1 MFVTPLKQDRAENEN
16 IDELVEDA
24 KNFDDNSGNE
34 DISDEENNNY
44 DALFS
49 CDENDEEECGD
60 NLDLGQTLSDDDNS
74 EKSKKR

>member
-16 IDELVEDA
+16 DDELNEDA
-24 KNFDDNSGNE
+24 GNSDDNSENE

-44 DALFS
+44 DAVFS

-60 NLDLGQTLSDDDNS
+60 NLNLGQSLSDDDNS